1 MLEDAIKELSQYSDA
16 DKVMSD
22 EEFKNAHKRIQDI
35 TAKVKA
41 IIGSLKD
48 EQLKKYEKK
57 AERKQNKYALTNRE
71 RL

>member
-1 MLEDAIKELSQYSDA
+1 
-16 DKVMSD
+16 MSD

-57 AERKQNKYALTNRE
+57 AERKQNKYALSNRE